1 MNQNLENISPTPV
14 AKQNLKKQFIKN
26 TIFALGGMIVVTLL
40 LPNFFPK
47 KENLEEEKPSVTSTD
62 TTQHLT
68 APQLIKPPEEE
79 KKPFLLADIKP
90 SLNINKEDEKLEKMR
105 LAAPMSVM
113 GENSS
118 VKNRD
123 SQSAILGNNQNDTNT
138 QFMNQLNA
146 THAPIVEASTIAHPS
161 TTLAQGTII
170 SATLETRIQ
179 SDLPGMIRA
188 VTANNIYSEDG
199 SNLLLPKGSRLIG
212 QYTNAILQGQERV
225 FVVWQRAIRP
235 DHIDIQLTS
244 PGTDALGTAGISAAV
259 VDKHFFEQ
267 FGMSALFSLIS
278 AGAANV
284 GVDKNVDAD
293 SKISYQ
299 EAVSQSF
306 AQTAEQT
313 LQQKGS
319 IKPTLII
326 HQGTKINVFVA
337 RDLDFWRTLFN

>member
-1 MNQNLENISPTPV
+1 MNQNLDNASPTPV
-14 AKQNLKKQFIKN
+14 AKPNQKKQFIKN
-26 TIFALGGMIVVTLL
+26 AALALGGMILVTALIPSL
-40 LPNFFPK
+40 FPK
-47 KENLEEEKPSVTSTD
+47 KEKLEDEKTSVTTPD
-62 TTQHLT
+62 TTTHLT
-68 APQLIKPPEEE
+68 APQLIKSEPE
-79 KKPFLLADIKP
+79 KKPFFLADIK
-90 SLNINKEDEKLEKMR
+90 SSEVNEEDTKLEKMR
-105 LAAPMSVM
+105 LAAPMNAI

-118 VKNRD
+118 VKNGS
-123 SQSAILGNNQNDTNT
+123 SQSFVLGNNQNDANT
-138 QFMNQLNA
+138 QFMNQLNQ
-146 THAPIVEASTIAHPS
+146 TQTPVVEATTIAHPS

-199 SNLLLPKGSRLIG
+199 STLLLPKGSRLIG

-244 PGTDALGTAGISAAV
+244 PGIDPLGTSGIGAAV

-284 GVDKNVDAD
+284 ND
-293 SKISYQ
+293 STDSLHSKASYK
-299 EAVSQSF
+299 EAVSESF

-313 LQQKGS
+313 LQEKGT

-326 HQGTKINVFVA
+326 HQGTPINVFVA
-337 RDLDFWRTLFN
+337 RDLDFQQALLN